1 MVGIA
6 VAYSLNEFCSKPK
19 KLPPYWISHSR
30 VTVTSIRVRISMDTF
45 ESAERLW
52 LGSAGLLLGLGLV
65 CELVYYG

>member
-30 VTVTSIRVRISMDTF
+30 VTVTSIRVRISMDTVRI
-45 ESAERLW
+45 SRKVMVRVSRITLRVRV
-52 LGSAGLLLGLGLV
+52 SV
-65 CELVYYG
+65 